1 MEELVHYLRSRVML
15 SQGFLLCLGE
25 SLHYAQH
32 AKGDY
37 LLKAGQV
44 AERIWFLKTGIVR
57 WEHEHVITWFSAA
70 DTMIYPSQSFNAQT
84 PFRESLIAARSCET
98 WSLTRKAIYEFYQKF
113 PETSALERSIKDEFQ
128 EKVREHSLF
137 KSNPSLRERFRYLQQ
152 KFPELLYH
160 VPDAHLASFLNM
172 SERSFRNLKN
182 VRKKDTDLD

>member
-15 SQGFLLCLGE
+15 SQGFLLCLEE
-25 SLHYAQH
+25 SLRYARH
-32 AKGDY
+32 AKGDI

-57 WEHEHVITWFSAA
+57 WEYEHFTTWFSAA
-70 DTMIYPSQSFNAQT
+70 GTMIYPAQSFNAQA
-84 PFRESLIAARSCET
+84 PFRENIVAAQLCET
-98 WSLTRKAIYEFYQKF
+98 WSISRKSVYAFYQHF
-113 PETSALERSIKDEFQ
+113 PEMAALERSIKDEFQ
-128 EKVREHSLF
+128 EQVREHSLF

-172 SERSFRNLKN
+172 GERSFRNLKN
-182 VRKKDTDLD
+182 ARKKDTD